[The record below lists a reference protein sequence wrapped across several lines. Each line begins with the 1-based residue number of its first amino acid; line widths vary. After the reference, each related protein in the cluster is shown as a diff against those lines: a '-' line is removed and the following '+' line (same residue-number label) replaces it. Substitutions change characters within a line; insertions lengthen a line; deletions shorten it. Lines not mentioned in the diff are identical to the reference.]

1 MEAEQKTLLTVF
13 LWLSVACLVIP
24 VVIYCIRL
32 LISLGAG
39 CLLKSL
45 EDRKLP
51 RWLYRLL
58 KQLGRKPGNR
68 LGISR
73 TLAFSAWLLS
83 SVWCL
88 RYAVGYFA
96 IKFPGFSDLFGDLPF
111 GDLNAVEEIF
121 NSVVHA
127 LQTFSMDEDY
137 TAYVVAGKAMVGE
150 LTGQNACLQNAF
162 GIYAAVMNAV
172 APVAGGA
179 LIFEIL
185 SSIFPK
191 IILNISYLKLW
202 RQKYFFSELNEA
214 SLALAASIR
223 ENKTSLFRKPVLIFT
238 DAYVDDEEE
247 KSSERLLEAKMLG
260 AICVRDDLAH
270 VKKNKYGGRKFFLID
285 RVEGGNLQTLATLTN
300 SYNEDYL
307 RNAEVYLFT
316 NDDAYVQVEKRLM
329 EKLVADWHLSSVK
342 AEELPTIIPVKSYR
356 NLISGLLVE
365 LPLFEPLIGKK
376 ANEKGR
382 KDLTVTILGTG
393 SIGTEMFLS
402 TYWFGQILD
411 CDLKINV
418 LSQEPRKKFWDKI
431 DYVNPEIRRTMNP
444 QDLILQIN
452 RQGDMADPY
461 CQVDYRVCDVRSSA
475 FLQYLKEGERS
486 ILDTDYF
493 LVALGSDEDNISVAN
508 TIRSYVGEHHVAVA
522 ARAMKDG
529 KPKAAPGRAV
539 ISYVVYDSELS
550 DALNR
555 KKQFRYVN
563 DSVDVYMKAIGSL
576 QEVYSVSNV
585 FMDEYKKKAEKVQN
599 SYLSVQAGKDRAAVH
614 RKRIKDDY
622 KYWANLARAMH
633 TKYVMYAM
641 GLWNA
646 SLLDYADKTDPAYRA
661 VIDSAEKQYEQIILG
676 ETVFQN
682 AEDKQ
687 VDRTL
692 LHRLAWMEHRRWNA
706 FTRVKGL
713 RYTDAYDVYATAGSI
728 GSYKNMNLRLHPC
741 LVECDK
747 KGIRVGTDKDGFMS
761 LDNLYFAVKPEDR
774 DLLDDLSCDL
784 HEKEFNDYD
793 FKLYDY
799 PFDFDNMKLPEQYE
813 KDVQQMAETIH
824 RQWFDTHKAAGWQ
837 YGEKRDN
844 AAKVAPEMVPYAELP
859 VERKGDYLY
868 MATGRLKLALALGYQ
883 IREEDPTKRKTE
895 EPVGV

>member
-1 MEAEQKTLLTVF
+1 MEAYQKTLLSVF
-13 LWLSVACLVIP
+13 LWLSVAFLVLP
-24 VVIYCIRL
+24 VVIYCVRL
-32 LISLGAG
+32 LIYLGAG
-39 CLLKSL
+39 CLLERLKDM
-45 EDRKLP
+45 ELP
-51 RWLYRLL
+51 GCFRRLL
-58 KQLGRKPGNR
+58 KKLARKPSNR
-68 LGISR
+68 LGISK
-73 TLAFSAWLLS
+73 TLAFSAWLLG

-96 IKFPGFSDLFGDLPF
+96 IKFPGFSELFEDLPF

-150 LTGQNACLQNAF
+150 LTGQNACLQNVF

-191 IILNISYLKLW
+191 IILNISYLKWW

-223 ENKTSLFRKPVLIFT
+223 EDKTSLLRKPVLIFT

-270 VKKNKYGGRKFFLID
+270 VKKNRHGGRKFFLID
-285 RVEGGNLQTLATLTN
+285 RLEGGNLQTLATLTN
-300 SYNEDYL
+300 SHNEEYL
-307 RNAEVYLFT
+307 RKAEIYLFT
-316 NDDAYVQVEKRLM
+316 NDDAYIQVEKRIRD
-329 EKLVADWHLSSVK
+329 KLVADWHL
-342 AEELPTIIPVKSYR
+342 AGEENEELPTIIPVKSYR

-365 LPLFEPLIGKK
+365 LPLFEPLIGKTE
-376 ANEKGR
+376 NEKGR

-418 LSQEPRKKFWDKI
+418 LSQEPEKRFWDKI

-444 QDLILQIN
+444 KDPILQIN
-452 RQGDMADPY
+452 RKGDMSDPY

-475 FLQYLKEGERS
+475 FLQYLGEGARS

-522 ARAMKDG
+522 DRAMKNG

-563 DSVDVYMKAIGSL
+563 ESVDVYMKAIGNL
-576 QEVYSVSNV
+576 QEVYSVGNV
-585 FMDEYKKKAEKVQN
+585 FMHEHMEKAEKVQ
-599 SYLSVQAGKDRAAVH
+599 SAYLSVQAGKDRAAVH
-614 RKRIKDDY
+614 RKRTKDDY
-622 KYWANLARAMH
+622 KHWANLARAMH
-633 TKYVMYAM
+633 AKYVMYAM
-641 GLWNA
+641 GLQEI

-661 VIDSAEKQYEQIILG
+661 AINSAEKKYEQIILG
-676 ETVFQN
+676 EAVLQN

-692 LHRLAWMEHRRWNA
+692 LHRLAWMEHRRWSA

-713 RYTDAYDVYATAGSI
+713 RYTDAYDVYATAGNI
-728 GSYKNMNLRLHPC
+728 GSYKNMDLGLHPC

-747 KGIRVGTDKDGFMS
+747 KGIRLGTDGDGFMS
-761 LDNLYFAVKPEDR
+761 LDNLYFVAKPEER

-799 PFDFDNMKLPEQYE
+799 PFDFNNMKLPEEYE
-813 KDVQQMAETIH
+813 KYARQMAEIIH
-824 RQWFDTHKAAGWQ
+824 RQWFDAHKAAGWR
-837 YGEKRDN
+837 YGKERDN
-844 AAKVAPEMVPYAELP
+844 AAKVAPEMVPYEDLP
-859 VERKGDYLY
+859 VERKDDYLY
-868 MATGRLKLALALGYQ
+868 MATGRLKLALALGYR
-883 IREEDPTKRKTE
+883 IREEEPAKQKAE